1 MTAGAPQQ
9 ADYERLAAL
18 RAGIRDYL
26 AWAEDRA
33 REHGTTP
40 AQFQLILAVRADPR
54 PDGPTLT
61 DLAATLQLRH
71 HSVVGLVDR
80 AVQAGLV
87 ERRRDAEH
95 GSRVHVQLTPAGER
109 RLAELAALHLAEVAE
124 LAPQMR
130 TLWGGFG

>member
-1 MTAGAPQQ
+1 VSTRKPAQ

-33 REHGTTP
+33 REFGTTP
-40 AQFQLILAVRADPR
+40 AQFQLALAVRADPR

-61 DLAATLQLRH
+61 DLAATLRLRH

-80 AVQAGLV
+80 AVEAGLV
-87 ERRRDAEH
+87 ERRRDTEH
-95 GSRVHVQLTPAGER
+95 GARVHVRLTPAGEE
-109 RLAELAALHLAEVAE
+109 RLAELAALHLAEVTT

-130 TLWGGFG
+130 ALWGGFG